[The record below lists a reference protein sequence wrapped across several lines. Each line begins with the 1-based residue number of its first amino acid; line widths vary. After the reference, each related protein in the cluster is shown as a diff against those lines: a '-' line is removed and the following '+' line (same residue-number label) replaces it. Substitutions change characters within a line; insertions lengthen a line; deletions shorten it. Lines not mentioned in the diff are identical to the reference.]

1 MEITGKVKLISETKE
16 YGDNGFKKREVV
28 VTTQEQYPQNILD
41 EFVQDRCEI
50 TDSFQVGDIVKIGIN
65 LRGREWTNK
74 DNEVKYF
81 NSIQGWRIKK
91 LEETDDVPT
100 EPVDENPP
108 PPVNQPNDLPF

>member
-28 VTTQEQYPQNILD
+28 ITTEEEYPQNILL
-41 EFVQDRCEI
+41 EFVQNNTLLLD
-50 TDSFQVGDIVKIGIN
+50 QYKVGDFVRIGIN

-81 NSIQGWRIKK
+81 NSIQGWRIEK
-91 LEETDDVPT
+91 LEETDDDST
-100 EPVDENPP
+100 EPVMRNPIQS
-108 PPVNQPNDLPF
+108 VNQPNDLPF